1 MTVLYLD
8 VDGVLLPFGAPSA
21 PARPAA
27 PRGNPLTSRLDV
39 GLACAVSALPVELV
53 WATTWGQ
60 DANDLLAP
68 LLGWSALPVLDPAEP
83 SAEDTWF
90 RLHWKTR
97 SILRHAA
104 GRDLVWVDDEIADAD
119 EEWVHAH
126 HPGRALLVRVAPRVG
141 LRRDDVE
148 ALDAWLRDAADAEQG
163 APPGL
168 ILSAGA
174 GRRRRG
180 RRWRAGRSRRR
191 PPRARSPARRRPR

>member
-27 PRGNPLTSRLDV
+27 PGGNPLTSRLDV
-39 GLACAVSALPVELV
+39 GPARALGALPVELV

-104 GRDLVWVDDEIADAD
+104 GRDLVWVDDEITDAD
-119 EEWVHAH
+119 EEWLRAH
-126 HPGRALLVRVAPRVG
+126 HPGRALLVRVEPHVG
-141 LRRDDVE
+141 LRHDDVE
-148 ALDAWLRDAADAEQG
+148 TLEAWLWEG
-163 APPGL
+163 SPP
-168 ILSAGA
+168 AG
-174 GRRRRG
+174 GQRRG
-180 RRWRAGRSRRR
+180 R
-191 PPRARSPARRRPR
+191 P